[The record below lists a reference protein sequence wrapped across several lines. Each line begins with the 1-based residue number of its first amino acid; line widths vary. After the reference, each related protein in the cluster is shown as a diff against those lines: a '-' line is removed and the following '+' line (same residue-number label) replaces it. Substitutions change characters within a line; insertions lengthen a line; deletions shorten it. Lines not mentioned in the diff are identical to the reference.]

1 MKINENINHTERAH
15 ATLSPSAAKR
25 WIACPGSVN
34 LIQQIVSH
42 SGGSLAHSGDRV
54 ADEGTMAHEISE
66 ALLRLRTEKDVENI
80 ATLKEKAHKLIEKA
94 KSSGFYTA
102 EFSEGVKF
110 YGDYILG
117 LIKNNDL
124 KVYDFEKRLDFST
137 CLPDCFG
144 TCDFCGY
151 DEYNKHL
158 HIADLK
164 FGIGVKVDA
173 KFNPQL
179 MIYALA
185 ALELYDADKITLH
198 IIQPRT
204 YKGVS
209 TWSTTREILEFWRDS
224 TLIPAAE
231 LTKNIHAP
239 LMASESACQFCPA
252 ASRCPAFLN
261 LNDEHS
267 AEFENLEA
275 FNDEELQNKY
285 IEITELSKKAER
297 LKKAM
302 EKQFFIDL
310 EANPT
315 RYNRLSIEASRP
327 SRNLKSSAKNEIIEL
342 LKGQGLEDLIE
353 TKISYTNLK
362 KNLGN
367 EKIKEFEKY
376 FEKVSKSSKIVIK

>member
-1 MKINENINHTERAH
+1 MENNKNINHTERAH

-25 WIACPGSVN
+25 WMTCPGSVN
-34 LIQQIVSH
+34 LIQQIVS
-42 SGGSLAHSGDRV
+42 SSVGNTLTSNRI

-66 ALLRLRTEKDVENI
+66 ALLRLRMEKSGENI
-80 ATLKEKAHKLIEKA
+80 PILKEKARELIEKA
-94 KSSGFYTA
+94 KSAGFYTV
-102 EFSEGVKF
+102 EFSEGVKV
-110 YGDYILG
+110 YGDYILA

-124 KVYDFEKRLDFST
+124 KTYDFEKKLDFSAYIAG
-137 CLPDCFG
+137 CFG

-164 FGIGVKVDA
+164 FGIGVRVDA

-179 MIYALA
+179 IIYALA
-185 ALELYDADKITLH
+185 ALELYKADKITLH

-204 YKGVS
+204 YKGIS
-209 TWSTTREILEFWRDS
+209 TWITTREVLEFWRDS

-239 LMASESACQFCPA
+239 LLASESACQFCPA

-261 LNDEHS
+261 LNAECS
-267 AEFENLEA
+267 SEFENLDA
-275 FNDEELQNKY
+275 FSDEELQDKY
-285 IEITELSKKAER
+285 IEITELSKKAEK
-297 LKKAM
+297 LKKTM

-310 EANPT
+310 EANPA
-315 RYNRLSIEASRP
+315 RYNKISIEASRA
-327 SRNLKSSAKNEIIEL
+327 SRNLKASAKNEIIEL
-342 LKGQGLEDLIE
+342 LKSQGLEDLIE